1 MADTASL
8 PKFLA
13 GSPYRANVLGR
24 SGGKAKL
31 HRILQNVTAP
41 AHAPVAAAVA
51 LSHPGRTWVIFPNSS
66 VQEKFYPSLEQ
77 WLPSP
82 LFMPDEPASPIEGAL
97 PDPSATAERLRV
109 IEQLGREPSAPE
121 CVVMTRLSFFGEI
134 INPAKMIAT
143 TRRIAAGE
151 SINRDALL
159 KDLSEAGY
167 ELVAQISE
175 RGQIAIR
182 GGIMDIFSFQES
194 RPVRLEFFGDEVES
208 IRGFDLDAQ
217 MSIERLN
224 CCAIQNPVTSLGDTC
239 ALSSLVSSKDRVI
252 FSDAFEKDSALFFE
266 ETPREIQK
274 ADVFFLL
281 QGGAPDLA
289 GKPENYDAACF
300 ETGLS
305 QFNAG
310 DFIIDE
316 QKRERFFEQLAEWHQ
331 EGWTV
336 FLFCLNEGES
346 ERLREL
352 IPNKLADPIMWRQE
366 LLAGGF
372 TCPTAKAAVLS
383 ASELLGSSL
392 RTPSSR
398 RRSAAE
404 NIHRT
409 QINFS
414 ELIEGELVV
423 HLEHGIARFEE
434 LKDMPREGGTEQ
446 VLVLSFANHAK
457 LYVPL
462 EQSGMVSRYV
472 GIGRKNP
479 PLSVLGDGKWDRA
492 RKNAEKAVFSYAARL
507 LALHAERDTNKGY
520 AFPPDSHWGTEF
532 EAAFPY
538 TETPD
543 QLTAIAETKEDMESE
558 RPMDRLICGDV
569 GFGKTEVAIR
579 AAFKAVMGGKQVVM
593 LVPTT
598 VLAEQHYR
606 NFRERMSA
614 FPVTVE
620 MLSRFRSSGEQ
631 RAVIEGLS
639 SGSVDIVIG
648 THRLL
653 SSQVHFKDL
662 GLVVIDEEQRF
673 GVLHKERLKERFR
686 LVDLLTLS
694 ATPIPRTLYMSLM
707 GAKDMSTL
715 ETPPPN
721 RFPVE
726 TFVCPYDERLI
737 RDAIQR
743 EMARGGQVYFL
754 HNRIESI
761 ERVRTRIQQLV
772 PKARILIGHGRMPED
787 ELEEVMHAFVCGK
800 ADVLIS
806 TTIIESGLDIP
817 NANTILIDRADR
829 FGLSDL
835 YQLRGRVGRSDHKAY
850 AYLLLPRSMLTV
862 GEARKRIN
870 AIKQYSSLGA
880 GFKIALRDL
889 EIRGAGN
896 ILGTQQ
902 SGHVIAIGF
911 DLYCSML
918 RQAIARYKGEV
929 VDEMFQSNL
938 SIDFV
943 CTREIDFIH
952 ADPTQKAAAFL
963 PLAYINDSATRI
975 AAYRALSSVKSDA
988 ELQTLAAEWKD
999 RFGSRSPEAVVNL
1012 LTLASMKLSA
1022 ASNRFNSV
1030 ETKQEKVMLQRNGE
1044 LILIGNRFPRLHL
1057 DSPPNERLQQLLAI
1071 MRSL

>member
-1 MADTASL
+1 MAETASL

-13 GSPYRANVLGR
+13 ESPYRANVLGR
-24 SGGKAKL
+24 PRGRGKP
-31 HRILQNVTAP
+31 HRTLQNVTAA
-41 AHAPVAAAVA
+41 AHAPVAAALA
-51 LSHPGRTWVIFPNSS
+51 LSHPGRTWLVFPNSS

-77 WLPSP
+77 WLPNP

-109 IEQLGREPSAPE
+109 IEQLGREPTAPE

-134 INPAKMIAT
+134 INPANIVAT
-143 TRRIAAGE
+143 TRKIAEGE

-159 KDLSEAGY
+159 KELSEAGY

-217 MSIERLN
+217 MSIERLS
-224 CCAIQNPVTSLGDTC
+224 CCAIQNPVASLGDTC
-239 ALSSLVSSKDRVI
+239 ALSSLVSSKDRVV

-266 ETPREIQK
+266 ETQGAVQK
-274 ADVFFLL
+274 SEVFFLL
-281 QGGAPDLA
+281 QGGAPDSA

-316 QKRERFFEQLAEWHQ
+316 QKRERFFAQLAEWHQ
-331 EGWTV
+331 ESWTV

-352 IPNKLADPIMWRQE
+352 IPDKLADRIAWRQE
-366 LLAGGF
+366 FLAGGF
-372 TCPTAKAAVLS
+372 TCPAAKAAVLG
-383 ASELLGSSL
+383 ASELLGSSV
-392 RTPSSR
+392 RTQISR

-409 QINFS
+409 PINFS

-434 LKDMPREGGTEQ
+434 LRDMPRDGGTEQ
-446 VLVLSFANHAK
+446 VLVLSFANQAK

-579 AAFKAVMGGKQVVM
+579 AAFKAVMGGKQVAM

-631 RAVIEGLS
+631 RAVVEGLS
-639 SGSVDIVIG
+639 NGSVDIVIG

-761 ERVRTRIQQLV
+761 ERVKTRIQQLV

-787 ELEEVMHAFVCGK
+787 ELEEVMHAFVSGK

-918 RQAIARYKGEV
+918 RQAIAKYKGEV
-929 VDEMFQSNL
+929 VDEVFQSNL

-943 CTREIDFIH
+943 CTREVDFIH
-952 ADPTQKAAAFL
+952 ADSKQKAAAFL

-988 ELQTLAAEWKD
+988 ELQALAAEWRD
-999 RFGSRSPEAVVNL
+999 RFGSRPPEAVLNL
-1012 LTLASMKLSA
+1012 LTLASMKLCA
-1022 ASNRFNSV
+1022 ASKRFNSV

-1044 LILIGNRFPRLHL
+1044 LILIGNRFPRLPL
-1057 DSPPNERLQQLLAI
+1057 NSPPNERLQQLLGI
-1071 MRSL
+1071 LRSL